1 MENKPIPAAYF
12 CNTAAPG
19 ELPRLEQVAE
29 EFKNDADVFPL
40 YAQAPAAD
48 AGRLIARL
56 IYALRSMGADD
67 NLPARAAAFLWANG
81 YTFGPLHAEQMI
93 HDDIAAGYAAACT
106 KNDISGDGKK

>member
-29 EFKNDADVFPL
+29 EFKNDPDVFPL

-56 IYALRSMGADD
+56 AYALKSASPASH
-67 NLPARAAAFLWANG
+67 LPAKAAAFLKQCG
-81 YTFGPLHAEQMI
+81 YQFNPLRAEQMI

-106 KNDISGDGKK
+106 KHDISGDGKK